1 MADARLVDVGVAPA
15 VVDRAEHRVGL
26 VDVHEGAGAV
36 VDGLAGDRA
45 VVGVHD
51 AVDEAHQHPSRHQLG
66 LPRDHAIEQ
75 RAIRVLLVARIGIVP
90 GDDVVGEQT
99 QRLAIAAR
107 GEELESAD
115 ADVACGNARQHRA
128 GQHGLAHHRLAGGDR
143 RERARGWNAER
154 RHRLADDVFAQ
165 HRAQRRAAVTTARER
180 RRARALEL
188 DVAPLARAIDH
199 LAQEDGATIAELRH
213 EVAELVAGIGE
224 CDRLRA
230 DGNAV
235 AGQDFY
241 CLRRREH
248 LGIEAE
254 LPGQRLIDLD
264 QPRGGDRRRI
274 ELRIEAF
281 RQPRVAVVEAEDR
294 LAAGRRRLA

>member
-1 MADARLVDVGVAPA
+1 MTWSASRRNASPSPRAAKNWKVPTRMWLVATRVSTAPGSTVSRTTGSPVATA
-15 VVDRAEHRVGL
+15 ASER
-26 VDVHEGAGAV
+26 
-36 VDGLAGDRA
+36 
-45 VVGVHD
+45 VVG
-51 AVDEAHQHPSRHQLG
+51 
-66 LPRDHAIEQ
+66 
-75 RAIRVLLVARIGIVP
+75 
-90 GDDVVGEQT
+90 
-99 QRLAIAAR
+99 
-107 GEELESAD
+107 
-115 ADVACGNARQHRA
+115 
-128 GQHGLAHHRLAGGDR
+128 
-143 RERARGWNAER
+143 NAEC

-165 HRAQRRAAVTTARER
+165 HRAQRRAAVATARER

-188 DVAPLARAIDH
+188 DVAPHAGAIDH
-199 LAQEDGATIAELRH
+199 LAQQDGATVAELRH
-213 EVAELVAGIGE
+213 EVAELMAGIGE

-281 RQPRVAVVEAEDR
+281 RQPRVAVVEAEGR
-294 LAAGRRRLA
+294 PAARRRRLA